1 MSSIDAQTPAILGR
15 SGELD
20 LLHAL
25 VGGARNGRGGALLL
39 RGDPGIG
46 KTALLDAATAELSA
60 VRVVRCDGY
69 EAESA
74 MPYATLQR
82 IGSPFAEHVPALPTR
97 QAAALRIAAGI
108 DEGPPPDRYLV
119 GLGMLSLLAAAGE
132 FEPVVCVVDDVH
144 LVDAESLEV
153 LAFVARRLE
162 AESIALLLGSRPDAR
177 VDLVASGV
185 PMLGLAGL
193 EQLAAVDLL
202 NRTAAAPLDPYLATQ
217 IAEETGG
224 NPLALIDLGREF
236 TARQLTAA
244 SIAPVPGPVGPRLE
258 AHYLAQVQGIPRA
271 AQLWLLVAAAESTG
285 DPVIIG
291 EAGGG
296 LGLPTDAAA
305 AAERAGLVSVH
316 DTVVFRHPL
325 VRAAVYNGMPDADRR
340 RVHEALRAAAAAHG
354 RADVAVWHA
363 AAATVG
369 TNDAVAR
376 DLERVAD
383 AAGGRGGTASRARL
397 LTQAADLTTAGPGRD
412 ARLLA
417 AAEAAATAGAAQL
430 ALDLLDRIRIDRI
443 DPVSLGRVLSL
454 RTILA
459 LFVADASGITT
470 GAATML
476 RAAGLFHG
484 LMPELEQRTL
494 VRAFELALT
503 AEWAMEGATLP
514 ELGQRLAAGAD
525 VTAGPRA
532 LALRALA
539 AHILEPYEEAVPVM
553 REAVAMLRESDDAQL
568 LDLGHFGVALTMA
581 LWDERTCVELL
592 ERTARA
598 ARDAGLL
605 RDLDTTLW
613 LLGLVELVR
622 GDPAASG
629 RHIESV
635 RELRRAIGYDAEQV
649 VNASY
654 LAWSGAPTEFVE
666 QIAQAALAAGFA
678 GAWTVAMTGLSIRSI
693 ADGHYRDAF
702 ERLHPLIDRPFL
714 QVTYQQLPDYIEA
727 GVRSGNADSVRAAA
741 ERLAVMAAASGTP
754 WVRGVA
760 ERSAAMLAPDDA
772 AEPRYRAAIEHL
784 EQTTA
789 PGELG
794 RAHLVYGE
802 WLRRAKRRRE
812 AREQLRL
819 ALAIFERVDAPAF
832 AARAGR
838 ELDATGE
845 HVTLHGPGDA
855 AADALTPQEETISRL
870 AAAGQTNAEI
880 AAALFISVNTVDY
893 HLRKVF
899 RKLGVTSR
907 RQLADRFP
915 ER

>member
-1 MSSIDAQTPAILGR
+1 
-15 SGELD
+15 
-20 LLHAL
+20 
-25 VGGARNGRGGALLL
+25 
-39 RGDPGIG
+39 
-46 KTALLDAATAELSA
+46 
-60 VRVVRCDGY
+60 
-69 EAESA
+69 
-74 MPYATLQR
+74 
-82 IGSPFAEHVPALPTR
+82 
-97 QAAALRIAAGI
+97 
-108 DEGPPPDRYLV
+108 
-119 GLGMLSLLAAAGE
+119 
-132 FEPVVCVVDDVH
+132 
-144 LVDAESLEV
+144 
-153 LAFVARRLE
+153 
-162 AESIALLLGSRPDAR
+162 
-177 VDLVASGV
+177 
-185 PMLGLAGL
+185 MLGLAGL

-202 NRTAAAPLDPYLATQ
+202 NRSAASPLDPYLATQ

-296 LGLPTDAAA
+296 LGLQADAAA
-305 AAERAGLVSVH
+305 EAERAGLVSVH

-369 TNDAVAR
+369 TDDAVAR

-397 LTQAADLTTAGPGRD
+397 LTRAADLTTAGRGRD

-454 RTILA
+454 RTIARTLRRRRERHHDGRRD
-459 LFVADASGITT
+459 DAPCR
-470 GAATML
+470 
-476 RAAGLFHG
+476 RAASMA

-654 LAWSGAPTEFVE
+654 LAWSGAPTELVE
-666 QIAQAALAAGFA
+666 QIAQAVLATGFA

-702 ERLHPLIDRPFL
+702 DRLHPLVDRPFL

-727 GVRSGNADSVRAAA
+727 GVRSGNADAVRAAA

-754 WVRGVA
+754 WVRGVS

-845 HVTLHGPGDA
+845 HVPLHGPGDA

-880 AAALFISVNTVDY
+880 GAALFISVNTVDY